1 MDWHSD
7 CFDMKP
13 VIKNSFPGDSNKEGV
28 EMLVLSKMEESGVLF
43 CQQLKYRVKRT
54 PVPDEIPLDIK
65 TKAETF
71 ISLPLNCS
79 KPSVIKV
86 SSETPVHKYICKLCG
101 MEYRQNVSL
110 VRHMR
115 IHTGEAPHVCE
126 LCGRGFRRKDWL
138 QLHSSV
144 HTGNKRKLVKRFSCD
159 ECGKKF
165 TGSTALQSHVYKH
178 RGERPFSCVYCDKTF
193 YSQTNLKR
201 HQVDSHSDVKPFS
214 CPVCGSRFSRLYS
227 LQKHS
232 RTHTREKPF
241 SCPDC
246 GKTYSNKYSIQL
258 HRKRHSAKSWCN
270 AHSRISD
277 LFCLSHVPFID
288 DFSSESHNICLV
300 PKIKTFLSH
309 FIRFYHLFTFYKS
322 CPDISF

>member
-1 MDWHSD
+1 MDWHPD

-54 PVPDEIPLDIK
+54 QVPDESPLDIK

-71 ISLPLNCS
+71 ISQPLNCS

-86 SSETPVHKYICKLCG
+86 SSETPVHKYTCKLCG

-144 HTGNKRKLVKRFSCD
+144 HTGNKRKPVKRFSCD

-165 TGSTALQSHVYKH
+165 TGFTALQSHVYKH

-246 GKTYSNKYSIQL
+246 GKTYSNKYYIQL

-270 AHSRISD
+270 AHSCTFTNFWFI
-277 LFCLSHVPFID
+277 LFEPCPFYWWV
-288 DFSSESHNICLV
+288 FFL